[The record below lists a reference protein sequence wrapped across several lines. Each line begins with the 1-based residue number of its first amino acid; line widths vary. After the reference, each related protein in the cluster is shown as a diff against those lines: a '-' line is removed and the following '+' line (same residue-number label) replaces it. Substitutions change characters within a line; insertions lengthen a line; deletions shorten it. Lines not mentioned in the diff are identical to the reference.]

1 MALGSGSIKEAGGS
15 SQWFLSL
22 HSAASGLQK
31 PLLAWYVRACAKQ
44 AVFYAISIQGCQEL
58 TLLT

>member
-1 MALGSGSIKEAGGS
+1 MALGSGSIKEAGGI

-22 HSAASGLQK
+22 HSAASGVQK
-31 PLLAWYVRACAKQ
+31 PLLTWYVRACAKQ
-44 AVFYAISIQGCQEL
+44 AVFYAISTQECQEL

>member
-1 MALGSGSIKEAGGS
+1 MALGSGSIKEAGGRA
-15 SQWFLSL
+15 QWFLSL

-31 PLLAWYVRACAKQ
+31 PLLVWYVRACAKQ
-44 AVFYAISIQGCQEL
+44 AVFYANSIQECHEL

>member
-1 MALGSGSIKEAGGS
+1 MVLGSGSIKEAGGS

-22 HSAASGLQK
+22 HSVTSGLQK

-44 AVFYAISIQGCQEL
+44 AVFYAISTQECQEL
-58 TLLT
+58 TLLK